1 MVRGHFPLYKS
12 GKQWQGSFSG
22 SKHLW
27 YVWSYLYLDWR
38 RGVRQ
43 FVHFYF
49 MTNFTFTRFGEM
61 FNLQIYVCGML
72 KHFSK
77 LCSKKPQKSS
87 PEFSRLCGRPPLP
100 SRGGGQHAAVTRE
113 CVRQCVRL
121 PSRAWCHPDSTHW
134 LPSRCTSH
142 SPSAP

>member
-1 MVRGHFPLYKS
+1 MEYANLCTFI
-12 GKQWQGSFSG
+12 
-22 SKHLW
+22 
-27 YVWSYLYLDWR
+27 SYLISYLR
-38 RGVRQ
+38 AS
-43 FVHFYF
+43 
-49 MTNFTFTRFGEM
+49 EKI

-72 KHFSK
+72 KHFLK

-100 SRGGGQHAAVTRE
+100 SRGGGQHATVTRE

-121 PSRAWCHPDSTHW
+121 PSRAWCHQDSTHW

-142 SPSAP
+142 SPPAPYYCGIGAIIRIGRKMLYLPYAGF